1 MSEETRKTHR
11 VMVIDDSNIIR
22 TTTEGYLR
30 ELGHEVICCNDG
42 INGISH
48 MISFHPDILLID
60 VEMPRMNGLE
70 TARLIRANEKF
81 KKTPIVMLSSR
92 DGMFDMALATAA
104 GANDYI
110 VKPPVK
116 DAIAAML
123 AKHLG

>member
-1 MSEETRKTHR
+1 
-11 VMVIDDSNIIR
+11 MVIDDSKIIR

-30 ELGHEVICCNDG
+30 ELGHEVFCCTDG
-42 INGISH
+42 FNGISH
-48 MISFHPDILLID
+48 MMSFQPDILLID

-70 TARLIRANEKF
+70 TSRLIRASDKF
-81 KKTPIVMLSSR
+81 KSTPIVMLSSK